1 MGALASSIGY
11 SACSLLLSFVNAQLV
26 PVRVNDDGSP
36 ASGSV
41 ERFKREPHVMLL
53 EVLYCFL
60 EIIHFKNNMRTIARW
75 LHERTISNG
84 KCVRADFILNPK
96 SIAFCGRIS
105 AGKSQNV
112 FIKGAGTRDIRGGIY
127 YE

>member
-1 MGALASSIGY
+1 
-11 SACSLLLSFVNAQLV
+11 LLLSFVNAQLV
-26 PVRVNDDGSP
+26 AVRVKNGGTS
-36 ASGSV
+36 ASGGV
-41 ERFKREPHVMLL
+41 ERIKRELHVMLP
-53 EVLYCFL
+53 EVLYRFL
-60 EIIHFKNNMRTIARW
+60 EIIHFKNKTRTVARW